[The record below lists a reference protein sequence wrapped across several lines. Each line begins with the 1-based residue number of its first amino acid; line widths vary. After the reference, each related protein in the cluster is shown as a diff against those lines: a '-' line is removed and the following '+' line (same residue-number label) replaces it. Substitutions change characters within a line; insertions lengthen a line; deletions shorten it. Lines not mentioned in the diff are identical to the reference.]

1 MHLHSH
7 RKWQFLQWQTNRD
20 SNWKYISCFICWR
33 SNDSHDVF
41 DFHLLHNSHHLL
53 IALRKWYLPPIY
65 AFAHF
70 RLYSKDVFF
79 FLHYFRVFVWSNIW
93 QYSWNVSFDKDIV
106 SIVPWWIVSL
116 HVQEVRTMR
125 PSGFVFDEWIVFF
138 SIITFKFRIFL
149 HPISRF

>member
-79 FLHYFRVFVWSNIW
+79 GIIFVCSCGPT
-93 QYSWNVSFDKDIV
+93 FDSTVETCLSTKDIV

-149 HPISRF
+149 HPVSRF